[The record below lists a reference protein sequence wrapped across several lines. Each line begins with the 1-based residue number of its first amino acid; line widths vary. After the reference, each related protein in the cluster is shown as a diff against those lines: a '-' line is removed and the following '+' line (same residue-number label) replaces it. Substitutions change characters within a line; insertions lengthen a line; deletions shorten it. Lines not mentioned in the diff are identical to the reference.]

1 MEKLVKAFSKVKVG
15 TPWDPQTQMGS
26 QVSRSQMQKILSY
39 IEIAKQEGDRILRG
53 GKRVNFKSD
62 EDWGFYIAPTLIE
75 TRNDSRVAREE
86 IFGPVAAVIK
96 FHDEEEAVA
105 MANDNPYGLGG
116 AVWTRDINKAL
127 RVARGV
133 RTGRMWVNTYNQIP
147 EGAPFGGYKIS
158 GIGRETHR
166 MILNHYTQAKNI
178 MINLSEK
185 GSGLY

>member
-1 MEKLVKAFSKVKVG
+1 MPLQNVRFCVIIIMSLFYRKDL
-15 TPWDPQTQMGS
+15 ML
-26 QVSRSQMQKILSY
+26 MLSD
-39 IEIAKQEGDRILRG
+39 IEIAKQEGDRILCG